1 MDDRETQRRALRD
14 LLGDLP
20 PRDRPIGAR
29 LKTPALGTPGLV
41 TQLPPHAAAAS
52 PSAAPAAEGIDVRG
66 RVVPEGDFRITAL
79 GYEGCGKTTYVGM
92 LYFLLACGKLPG
104 YRFAW
109 SDSLRD
115 LEQIRSQLHRPLDQG
130 GPAFPPRTSREK
142 TTFLHLGL
150 RRLEDDRYV
159 DVYFPEFSGE
169 DVAQVW
175 NTGQFAP
182 NVVDFLGKMR
192 AYLVFIDATTLGM
205 SELGRT
211 QLLFKSL
218 LELKGTQW
226 LTDPVALVLSKWDSV
241 TDPVTPEE
249 FVKSRAGGLLEWC
262 EGYLG
267 KFRLF
272 GVSSVG
278 NVRTVLGR
286 DGRPV
291 RKEGS
296 DEPVTVPS
304 PEPGGEEGGPLFRYR
319 PKNVSRP
326 LVWILD
332 ELMAAKSA
340 GAKP

>member
-1 MDDRETQRRALRD
+1 LPLDDPGFLCPQCGLPQ
-14 LLGDLP
+14 GD
-20 PRDRPIGAR
+20 AR
-29 LKTPALGTPGLV
+29 CPHRSAVPAPTG
-41 TQLPPHAAAAS
+41 
-52 PSAAPAAEGIDVRG
+52 APAKVAPGSIDVSVK
-66 RVVPEGDFRITAL
+66 VVPEGDVTLTAL
-79 GYEGCGKTTYVGM
+79 GFEGCGKTTYVGM

-109 SDSLRD
+109 SDSLRE

-150 RRLEDDRYV
+150 RRLDDDRYV

-192 AYLVFIDATTLGM
+192 AYVVFIDATTLGM

-218 LELKGTQW
+218 LELKKTNW

-241 TDPVTPEE
+241 EEPLTPEE
-249 FVKSRAGGLLEWC
+249 FVKARAGGLLEWC
-262 EGYLG
+262 EGYLAN
-267 KFRLF
+267 FRLF

-278 NVRTVLGR
+278 KVRTVLGR

-291 RKEGS
+291 RKEHS

-304 PEPGGEEGGPLFRYR
+304 PEPGEEESGPLFRYR

-332 ELMAAKSA
+332 ELLAKRAEAKS
-340 GAKP
+340 